1 MKLLLIMIGSV
12 NMNNLSLLI
21 TIAGKDKEKKY
32 LNILNSNKVKFQALT
47 YGTGT
52 ASSSLLE
59 YFGLNELSRVLIFAV
74 MPRIKAKH
82 VLKDMDAKI
91 QMQLP
96 GNGISFTIPLS
107 SSTKYM
113 QDSYREKM
121 EDIEMDSLNKHL
133 IVTIAN
139 EGYAE
144 IIMNAAKKVGAQG
157 GTTIN
162 GRGLETEKI
171 IKFLGVSI
179 APEKDIVLILTDDND
194 KNNIMNE
201 IVSTCGLQTPGAGIC
216 FSLPVDYAMGLKN
229 N

>member
-59 YFGLNELSRVLIFAV
+59 YFGLNEISRVLIFAV
-74 MPRIKAKH
+74 MPKIKAKH
-82 VLKDMDAKI
+82 VLKDMDAKM

-139 EGYAE
+139 EGY
-144 IIMNAAKKVGAQG
+144 
-157 GTTIN
+157 
-162 GRGLETEKI
+162 
-171 IKFLGVSI
+171 
-179 APEKDIVLILTDDND
+179 
-194 KNNIMNE
+194 
-201 IVSTCGLQTPGAGIC
+201 GI
-216 FSLPVDYAMGLKN
+216 
-229 N
+229 